1 MPQSVVG
8 YSRRRFCGAGV
19 SGHSGTDAHEDRDFA
34 GRRAVLL
41 RILLADAALE
51 QTRHVQAGAGSRDLR
66 GALSAR
72 QRRLGI
78 SR

>member
-1 MPQSVVG
+1 MSG
-8 YSRRRFCGAGV
+8 YP
-19 SGHSGTDAHEDRDFA
+19 GTDAREDRDLA

-51 QTRHVQAGAGSRDLR
+51 QAGHIQAGAGARDLR

-72 QRRLGI
+72 KRRLGI